1 MTICMESSL
10 QSKRQESRTC
20 RWVSL
25 SLVLMTVV
33 LYLMVI
39 VTTVQETLEEV
50 RKERRE
56 RALLGSQPAYT
67 RIYY

>member
-1 MTICMESSL
+1 
-10 QSKRQESRTC
+10 
-20 RWVSL
+20 
-25 SLVLMTVV
+25 
-33 LYLMVI
+33 MVI
-39 VTTVQETLEEV
+39 MTTVQETLEEV